1 MSGARSFYD
10 ARDAMTAPLLELS
23 TIRIEPSGRLVGA
36 EDAAEDMRGALAE
49 GKVVVLR
56 GLLSAGWAAAIR
68 ENAREAMA
76 REPAAASPLRGTV
89 GSAANLT
96 RMEVAAPA
104 EGTSARAFRTRL
116 YFPWNEC
123 PSGEVPAAL
132 ALARLRNV
140 LAERSARL
148 GVEDATTFT
157 VAQVVHYPR
166 GGGFLARHFDHD
178 EGLYCVIIVALSEP
192 GRDFERGG
200 LFVEPQGTR
209 VDVDALLSP
218 GDACLFRPELYHGVD
233 PVDEAGSGPDFGDG
247 RGRWVLNP
255 MFRSLEAAE
264 GPLAAE
270 EEARPAASGELA
282 PSGQQAASEQLAA
295 EGQPAP
301 SSQQPPSARQAISTE
316 QAPSG
321 EQAEA
326 AGQAGDPE
334 SALFQDWC
342 RLLGLRGAGQR
353 LGAVEVAAVEEGSAS
368 FRIPGCPGAP
378 LRVACRR
385 PGSGPVFRAVGR
397 FGVYYLSD
405 GRGGLSPAEE
415 RFLHLLC
422 ELTHRRDAARPAP
435 AGQ

>member
-1 MSGARSFYD
+1 
-10 ARDAMTAPLLELS
+10 MTAPLLELS

-36 EDAAEDMRGALAE
+36 EAAAPAVRLALAE

-56 GLLSAGWAAAIR
+56 GLLSGTWAAEIR
-68 ENAREAMA
+68 EHARDAMA
-76 REPAAASPLRGTV
+76 REPAPRVPPSGAL
-89 GSAANLT
+89 GSAPNLT
-96 RMEVAAPA
+96 RMEVAGPA

-116 YFPWNEC
+116 YFPWNDC

-140 LAERSARL
+140 LAERDVSL
-148 GVEDATTFT
+148 GADDPSTFT

-178 EGLYCVIIVALSEP
+178 DGLYCVIIVALSLP

-200 LFVEPQGTR
+200 LFVEPGGTR
-209 VDVDALLSP
+209 LDVDAMLSP

-233 PVDEAGSGPDFGDG
+233 PVDAAGAGPDFGDA

-255 MFRSLEAAE
+255 MFRSVEEPGAEAPRNVRSSGDGQASSQE
-264 GPLAAE
+264 G
-270 EEARPAASGELA
+270 ARSGAGPRLA
-282 PSGQQAASEQLAA
+282 PSASPKLA
-295 EGQPAP
+295 
-301 SSQQPPSARQAISTE
+301 SSA
-316 QAPSG
+316 G
-321 EQAEA
+321 ESDTDKLPV
-326 AGQAGDPE
+326 DPE
-334 SALFQDWC
+334 RALFRDWC
-342 RLLGLRGAGQR
+342 RLLGLRAAGQR
-353 LGAVEVAAVEEGSAS
+353 LGSIEVAAVGEESVS
-368 FRIPGCPGAP
+368 FQIPGCPGAP

-397 FGVYYLSD
+397 FGVYYCSD
-405 GRGGLSPAEE
+405 GRGGLLPAQE

-435 AGQ
+435 PVR